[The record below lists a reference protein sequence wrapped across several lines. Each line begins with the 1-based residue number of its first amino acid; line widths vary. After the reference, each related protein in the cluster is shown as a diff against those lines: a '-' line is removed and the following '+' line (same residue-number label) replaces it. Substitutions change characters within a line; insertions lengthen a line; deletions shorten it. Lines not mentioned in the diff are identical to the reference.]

1 MWEKFYSKNG
11 LAAKNIAKEL
21 MNIKV
26 GEKFPVSQTTVIS
39 YPSAGD
45 CAKCAEFIS

>member
-21 MNIKV
+21 MNIKA
-26 GEKFPVSQTTVIS
+26 GEKIPASQTTVIS
-39 YPSAGD
+39 YPSAGGLS
-45 CAKCAEFIS
+45 KVR